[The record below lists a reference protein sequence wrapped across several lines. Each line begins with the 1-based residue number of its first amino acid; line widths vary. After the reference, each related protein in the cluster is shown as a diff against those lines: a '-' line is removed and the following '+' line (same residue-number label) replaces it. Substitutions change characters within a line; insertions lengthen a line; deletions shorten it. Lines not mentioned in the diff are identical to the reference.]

1 MPPRRSARISSV
13 RGRGRG
19 RGQSTTSHE
28 DLPPPPPP
36 PAGNQEEIPNA
47 SDAAVPVGRAHQ
59 ADNQPAQNESQTAR
73 QSHEEELVDS
83 DDETVEAD
91 NATVN
96 RELLRFLRG
105 KPGGP
110 RRAISADF
118 IEAGMEIFKGKSN
131 VDPSDAEHWLKD
143 LQRLFVEMDY
153 PVDRKVRAA
162 VSLLSGEALD
172 WWESIVESVSAGRVT
187 WDFFRKSFED
197 RYVGEEYYEKCR
209 QDFLDLKQNNMTVNA
224 YEMQFLKL
232 LRYAGGLVTTE
243 KQKCDAFRKGLRFFI
258 RERVALHHDTELSK
272 LVARAKTAETIEA
285 LKKNERQHNVD
296 RGRRPYNAPAQ
307 SGLVN
312 QFGKRPRDSDRL
324 SHSRVEP
331 VPSAAPVVS
340 GGGSSAPREVP
351 ICSFCHKLH
360 TGECRRKLGAC
371 FRCGSLDHMFREC
384 PQPASGSFAPV
395 QSQASVQTP
404 TAGRGQGRPVPT
416 GSATR
421 GRPVQSRGAARSGDR
436 QPGLVYATRTHEQ
449 RDEPDVIAGTF
460 SIFSISYFAL
470 LDIGSTHS
478 YVASSVSGGLEIPVE
493 NTGNV
498 VTVHSP
504 VGKPVTVTKIYNNCP
519 LELQGEVFPA
529 NLMELP
535 FGEFDLIL
543 GMDWLSAHRV
553 KLDCEKKRATL
564 RTSDNREVV
573 LFGERRGFMTNV
585 ISALKAEK
593 MINKGSIAYL
603 AYILD
608 SRATDSG
615 MEKIRVVRDF
625 PDVFPEELPGVPP
638 KRDEVEF
645 GIDVYPGTAPVS
657 MAPYRMAP
665 KELKELKVQ
674 LQELLDR
681 GFIRPS
687 VSPWGAPVLFVKK
700 KDGTLRLCIDY
711 RKLNKLTV
719 KNKYPLPRIDDLFD
733 QFRGASVFSKID
745 LRSGYYQLK
754 VKDSDVFKTAFR
766 TRYGHYEFLVMPF
779 GLTNAPAA
787 FMDMMNRTLREKQLY
802 AKFSKCEFWLNEVI
816 FLGHIVSAEGIRVDP
831 KKIEA
836 IMGWKQPKNVS
847 EVRSFLGLAGYYR
860 RFVEGFSIIAAPLTK
875 LLRKDVPFSWTE
887 AQQSS
892 FDKLKSVLTEA
903 PVLIQPES
911 GKAYTVFSDA
921 SRTGL
926 GCVLMQDGK
935 VVAYA
940 SRQLKSHESNYP
952 THDLELAAV
961 IFALKIWRHYLYG
974 EKCYVYTDHKSL
986 KYLLTQKELNLRQR
1000 RWLELLKDYDCE
1012 IEYHP
1017 GKANVVA
1024 DALSRNAISDLRALF
1039 ARLSLYEDGSLLAE
1053 LRVIPTL
1060 ISEIR
1065 AEQPGDKFLSHR
1077 IREVREGTSRDYT
1090 IDQDGVLCFRG
1101 RYCLP
1106 RQSELKR
1113 VILREAHDSPYSMHP
1128 GAEKMYKDL
1137 RERYW
1142 WKGLKRDVVRFVSH
1156 CLTCQKVKAEH
1167 QRPQGLLQRI
1177 ELPLW
1182 KWERVTMDFVSG
1194 LPLTPSKK
1202 NSIWVIVDR
1211 LTKSA
1216 HFIPVRANY
1225 SLGQLARLY
1234 IAEIVRLHGVPVS
1247 IISDRDPKFTSN
1259 FWGSLHTA
1267 LGTQLDFSTAY
1278 HPQTDGQSER
1288 VIQVLE
1294 DMLRGCVIDYR
1305 GSWEEFLPL
1314 AEFAYNNSYQA
1325 SIKMAPYE
1333 ALYGRK
1339 CRTPIGWTELN
1350 EHNRI
1355 GPDLVLKAEKTVR
1368 LIRERLKAAFDRQKS
1383 YADLRRRDVE
1393 FEVGDEVFLKV
1404 SPWRKVLRF
1413 GRKGKLSPRFIGPY
1427 RIVRRIGP
1435 VAYKLELPPELSRIH
1450 DVFHVSVLKRYR
1462 GDPSHVIPTDEVE
1475 ICPDLSFEE
1484 EPVEVITQEKRVL
1497 DGETVKMVK
1506 VLWRSRGLDEATW
1519 EPKAVFKAHR
1529 FGVSRTLNHSA
1540 ALPLFSLSRALPHPL
1555 SDEAPTTG
1563 DSSSVVDTAATV
1575 ALPSTVRTKPT
1586 LPFAKPC
1593 RRLGEPSPKP
1603 FGLLCFS
1610 VVFPLLRRST
1620 AVVCLA
1626 SVASVVLGEFL
1637 GCWLCF
1643 EDCLLIAAVE
1653 AALVRQAAAV
1663 CRPDSAAVDVGC
1675 EP

>member
-19 RGQSTTSHE
+19 RGQSATSRE
-28 DLPPPPPP
+28 DPPPPPP

-47 SDAAVPVGRAHQ
+47 SDAAVPVARAHQ
-59 ADNQPAQNESQTAR
+59 TDNQPAQNESQTAR

-105 KPGGP
+105 QPGGP

-371 FRCGSLDHMFREC
+371 FRCGSLDHIFRDC
-384 PQPASGSFAPV
+384 LQPPSGSFAPV
-395 QSQASVQTP
+395 QSQASVQAP
-404 TAGRGQGRPVPT
+404 TVGRGQGRPVPS

-564 RTSDNREVV
+564 RTPDNREVV

-593 MINKGSIAYL
+593 MIQKGAIAYL

-608 SRATDSG
+608 PRVTDSG

-638 KRDEVEF
+638 KRNEIEF

-711 RKLNKLTV
+711 RKLNKLTI

-733 QFRGASVFSKID
+733 QFQGASVFSKID

-787 FMDMMNRTLREKQLY
+787 FMDMMNRVFQPYLDQFVVVFIDDILVYSRSEDEHEEHLRIVLQTLRENQLY
-802 AKFSKCEFWLNEVI
+802 AKFSKCEFWLNEVV

-836 IMGWKQPKNVS
+836 IMDWKQPKNVS

-875 LLRKDVPFSWTE
+875 LLRKDVPFAWTE
-887 AQQSS
+887 TQQSS
-892 FDKLKSVLTEA
+892 FDKLKMVLTEA

-1039 ARLSLYEDGSLLAE
+1039 ARMSLYEDGSLLAE

-1106 RQSELKR
+1106 RQSELKQ

-1128 GAEKMYKDL
+1128 GAEKMYKNL

-1350 EHNRI
+1350 EHNCI
-1355 GPDLVLKAEKTVR
+1355 GPDLVLKAEETVR

-1427 RIVRRIGP
+1427 RIIRRIGP

-1450 DVFHVSVLKRYR
+1450 DVFHVSVLKRYH
-1462 GDPSHVIPTDEVE
+1462 GDPSRVLSTDEVE
-1475 ICPDLSFEE
+1475 IRPDLSFVE
-1484 EPVEVITQEKRVL
+1484 EPVEVIAQEDRML
-1497 DGETVKMVK
+1497 DGETVEMVK
-1506 VLWRSRGLDEATW
+1506 VLWRNRSLDEATW
-1519 EPKAVFKAHR
+1519 EPKDVFKAQYPHL
-1529 FGVSRTLNHSA
+1529 FDPA
-1540 ALPLFSLSRALPHPL
+1540 APLSFLSRASFLPLPTKLRPPPFPCPCLTPPPPL
-1555 SDEAPTTG
+1555 HSPRPSEQNPPFRWL
-1563 DSSSVVDTAATV
+1563 SRAAV
-1575 ALPSTVRTKPT
+1575 WENRRRNPSAS
-1586 LPFAKPC
+1586 FAFPSFFPC
-1593 RRLGEPSPKP
+1593 
-1603 FGLLCFS
+1603 
-1610 VVFPLLRRST
+1610 
-1620 AVVCLA
+1620 
-1626 SVASVVLGEFL
+1626 SVAQPPS
-1637 GCWLCF
+1637 
-1643 EDCLLIAAVE
+1643 
-1653 AALVRQAAAV
+1653 
-1663 CRPDSAAVDVGC
+1663 SA
-1675 EP
+1675 

>member
-1 MPPRRSARISSV
+1 MP
-13 RGRGRG
+13 
-19 RGQSTTSHE
+19 
-28 DLPPPPPP
+28 
-36 PAGNQEEIPNA
+36 N
-47 SDAAVPVGRAHQ
+47 VGDTA
-59 ADNQPAQNESQTAR
+59 NESQTAR

-83 DDETVEAD
+83 DDETVETD

-105 KPGGP
+105 KLGGP
-110 RRAISADF
+110 RRPISADF
-118 IEAGMEIFKGKSN
+118 IEVGIDVFKGKTN
-131 VDPSDAEHWLKD
+131 VDPCDAEHWLKH

-153 PVDRKVRAA
+153 PVDRKVTAA

-172 WWESIVESVSAGRVT
+172 WWESVVESVSASRVT

-197 RYVGEEYYEKCR
+197 RYIGEEYYEKCR

-232 LRYAGGLVTTE
+232 LRYAGGLVTNE
-243 KQKCDAFRKGLRFFI
+243 KHKCDAFRKGLRLFI

-272 LVARAKTAETIEA
+272 LVARAKTAESNEA
-285 LKKNERQHNVD
+285 LKKNERQHSVD

-307 SGLVN
+307 SGSVN
-312 QFGKRPRDSDRL
+312 QFGKRPRDADRL
-324 SHSRVEP
+324 SRSRVEP
-331 VPSAAPVVS
+331 IPSVAPVVS
-340 GGGSSAPREVP
+340 GGGSSAPRELP
-351 ICSFCHKLH
+351 ICSFRHKLH

-371 FRCGSLDHMFREC
+371 FRCGSLDHIFRDC
-384 PQPASGSFAPV
+384 PQPPSGSFATI

-404 TAGRGQGRPVPT
+404 TAGRGQGRHVPS

-436 QPGLVYATRTHEQ
+436 QPVLVYATRTHEQ

-478 YVASSVSGGLEIPVE
+478 YVASSVSGGLEISMG
-493 NTGNV
+493 NTENV
-498 VTVHSP
+498 VTIHSP
-504 VGKPVTVTKIYNNCP
+504 VGKPVSVTKIYNNCP

-543 GMDWLSAHRV
+543 GMDWLSTHRV

-564 RTSDNREVV
+564 RTFDNREVL

-593 MINKGSIAYL
+593 MIKKGSIAYL
-603 AYILD
+603 AYILNP
-608 SRATDSG
+608 RTTNSG

-625 PDVFPEELPGVPP
+625 PDVFSEELPGTPS
-638 KRDEVEF
+638 KRAEIEF
-645 GIDVYPGTAPVS
+645 GIDVYLGTAPVS

-665 KELKELKVQ
+665 KELKELK
-674 LQELLDR
+674 
-681 GFIRPS
+681 
-687 VSPWGAPVLFVKK
+687 K

-711 RKLNKLTV
+711 RKLNKLTI

-733 QFRGASVFSKID
+733 QFQRASMFSKID
-745 LRSGYYQLK
+745 LRSGYYQLM

-779 GLTNAPAA
+779 RLTNAPAA
-787 FMDMMNRTLREKQLY
+787 FMDMMNRVFQPYLDQFVIVFIDDILVYSKSEDEHEEHLRIVLQTLRKNQFY
-802 AKFSKCEFWLNEVI
+802 AKFSKCEFWLNEVVS
-816 FLGHIVSAEGIRVDP
+816 LGHIVSAEGIRVDP

-836 IMGWKQPKNVS
+836 IMDWKQPKNVS

-875 LLRKDVPFSWTE
+875 ILRKDVPFAWTE
-887 AQQSS
+887 TQQSS
-892 FDKLKSVLTEA
+892 SDKLKMVLTEA
-903 PVLIQPES
+903 PVLIQSES
-911 GKAYTVFSDA
+911 GKAYT
-921 SRTGL
+921 
-926 GCVLMQDGK
+926 DGK

-952 THDLELAAV
+952 THELELAAV
-961 IFALKIWRHYLYG
+961 IFALKIWIHYLYG

-1039 ARLSLYEDGSLLAE
+1039 ARMSLYEDGSLLAE

-1090 IDQDGVLCFRG
+1090 INQDGVLCFRG

-1113 VILREAHDSPYSMHP
+1113 VILREAHDSPYSMHW
-1128 GAEKMYKDL
+1128 GAEKMYKNL

-1167 QRPQGLLQRI
+1167 QHPQGLLQHI

-1202 NSIWVIVDR
+1202 NSIWAIVDR

-1216 HFIPVRANY
+1216 HFILVRANY
-1225 SLGQLARLY
+1225 SLSQLARLY
-1234 IAEIVRLHGVPVS
+1234 IAEIVRFHGVPVS
-1247 IISDRDPKFTSN
+1247 IISDRDPKFTLN
-1259 FWGSLHTA
+1259 FWGSLHTT

-1288 VIQVLE
+1288 VIQILE
-1294 DMLRGCVIDYR
+1294 DMLRGFVIDYR

-1355 GPDLVLKAEKTVR
+1355 GPDLVLKAEETVR

-1413 GRKGKLSPRFIGPY
+1413 GWKGKLSPRFIGPY
-1427 RIVRRIGP
+1427 RIIRRIGA

-1450 DVFHVSVLKRYR
+1450 DVFHVSILKRYR
-1462 GDPSHVIPTDEVE
+1462 GDPSRVIPTDEVE

-1497 DGETVKMVK
+1497 DGETDKMVK

-1519 EPKAVFKAHR
+1519 EPKAVFKA
-1529 FGVSRTLNHSA
+1529 VS
-1540 ALPLFSLSRALPHPL
+1540 
-1555 SDEAPTTG
+1555 
-1563 DSSSVVDTAATV
+1563 
-1575 ALPSTVRTKPT
+1575 
-1586 LPFAKPC
+1586 
-1593 RRLGEPSPKP
+1593 
-1603 FGLLCFS
+1603 
-1610 VVFPLLRRST
+1610 
-1620 AVVCLA
+1620 A
-1626 SVASVVLGEFL
+1626 SV
-1637 GCWLCF
+1637 
-1643 EDCLLIAAVE
+1643 
-1653 AALVRQAAAV
+1653 
-1663 CRPDSAAVDVGC
+1663 
-1675 EP
+1675 

>member
-36 PAGNQEEIPNA
+36 AGNQEETPNVRV
-47 SDAAVPVGRAHQ
+47 DEVPAAGGHQ
-59 ADNQPAQNESQTAR
+59 TDNQPAQNESQAAH
-73 QSHEEELVDS
+73 QSREEELVDS
-83 DDETVEAD
+83 DVETVETD

-96 RELLRFLRG
+96 RELLRFLRDRT
-105 KPGGP
+105 GGP
-110 RRAISADF
+110 KRPISTDF
-118 IEAGMEIFKGKSN
+118 LEAGIGIFEGKNN
-131 VDPSDAEHWLKD
+131 VDPCDAEHWLKH
-143 LQRLFVEMDY
+143 LQRLFVEMEY
-153 PVDRKVRAA
+153 PVERKVRAA

-172 WWESIVESVSAGRVT
+172 WWESVVETVSAGRVT
-187 WDFFRKSFED
+187 WDFFKKSFEG

-209 QDFLDLKQNNMTVNA
+209 QDFLDLKQNNLSVNA
-224 YEMQFLKL
+224 YDMQFLKL

-243 KQKCDAFRKGLRFFI
+243 KQKCDYFRKGLRLSI
-258 RERVALHHDTELSK
+258 RKGVALHHDTELDK
-272 LVARAKTAETIEA
+272 LVARAKTAESIEV
-285 LKKNERQHNVD
+285 LSKNERQLSVD
-296 RGRRPYNAPAQ
+296 RGRRPVNAPAQ
-307 SGLVN
+307 SGAVN
-312 QFGKRPRDSDRL
+312 QFGKRPRESDRQ
-324 SHSRVEP
+324 SYSRVDH
-331 VPSAAPVVS
+331 VPTAAPVAS
-340 GGGSSAPREVP
+340 GGGSSAPRELP

-404 TAGRGQGRPVPT
+404 PAGRGQGRPVPT

-470 LDIGSTHS
+470 LDNGSTHS

-585 ISALKAEK
+585 ISAFKAEK

-608 SRATDSG
+608 PRATDSG

-733 QFRGASVFSKID
+733 QFHGASVFSKID

-787 FMDMMNRTLREKQLY
+787 FMDMMNRVFQPYLDQFVVVFIDDILVYSKSEVEHEEHLRIVLQTLREKQLY

-911 GKAYTVFSDA
+911 GKAYT
-921 SRTGL
+921 
-926 GCVLMQDGK
+926 Q
-935 VVAYA
+935 
-940 SRQLKSHESNYP
+940 
-952 THDLELAAV
+952 
-961 IFALKIWRHYLYG
+961 
-974 EKCYVYTDHKSL
+974 
-986 KYLLTQKELNLRQR
+986 
-1000 RWLELLKDYDCE
+1000 
-1012 IEYHP
+1012 
-1017 GKANVVA
+1017 
-1024 DALSRNAISDLRALF
+1024 
-1039 ARLSLYEDGSLLAE
+1039 
-1053 LRVIPTL
+1053 
-1060 ISEIR
+1060 
-1065 AEQPGDKFLSHR
+1065 
-1077 IREVREGTSRDYT
+1077 
-1090 IDQDGVLCFRG
+1090 
-1101 RYCLP
+1101 
-1106 RQSELKR
+1106 
-1113 VILREAHDSPYSMHP
+1113 
-1128 GAEKMYKDL
+1128 
-1137 RERYW
+1137 
-1142 WKGLKRDVVRFVSH
+1142 
-1156 CLTCQKVKAEH
+1156 
-1167 QRPQGLLQRI
+1167 
-1177 ELPLW
+1177 
-1182 KWERVTMDFVSG
+1182 
-1194 LPLTPSKK
+1194 
-1202 NSIWVIVDR
+1202 
-1211 LTKSA
+1211 
-1216 HFIPVRANY
+1216 
-1225 SLGQLARLY
+1225 
-1234 IAEIVRLHGVPVS
+1234 
-1247 IISDRDPKFTSN
+1247 
-1259 FWGSLHTA
+1259 
-1267 LGTQLDFSTAY
+1267 
-1278 HPQTDGQSER
+1278 
-1288 VIQVLE
+1288 
-1294 DMLRGCVIDYR
+1294 
-1305 GSWEEFLPL
+1305 
-1314 AEFAYNNSYQA
+1314 
-1325 SIKMAPYE
+1325 
-1333 ALYGRK
+1333 
-1339 CRTPIGWTELN
+1339 
-1350 EHNRI
+1350 
-1355 GPDLVLKAEKTVR
+1355 
-1368 LIRERLKAAFDRQKS
+1368 
-1383 YADLRRRDVE
+1383 
-1393 FEVGDEVFLKV
+1393 
-1404 SPWRKVLRF
+1404 
-1413 GRKGKLSPRFIGPY
+1413 
-1427 RIVRRIGP
+1427 
-1435 VAYKLELPPELSRIH
+1435 
-1450 DVFHVSVLKRYR
+1450 
-1462 GDPSHVIPTDEVE
+1462 
-1475 ICPDLSFEE
+1475 
-1484 EPVEVITQEKRVL
+1484 
-1497 DGETVKMVK
+1497 
-1506 VLWRSRGLDEATW
+1506 
-1519 EPKAVFKAHR
+1519 
-1529 FGVSRTLNHSA
+1529 
-1540 ALPLFSLSRALPHPL
+1540 
-1555 SDEAPTTG
+1555 
-1563 DSSSVVDTAATV
+1563 
-1575 ALPSTVRTKPT
+1575 
-1586 LPFAKPC
+1586 
-1593 RRLGEPSPKP
+1593 
-1603 FGLLCFS
+1603 
-1610 VVFPLLRRST
+1610 
-1620 AVVCLA
+1620 
-1626 SVASVVLGEFL
+1626 
-1637 GCWLCF
+1637 
-1643 EDCLLIAAVE
+1643 
-1653 AALVRQAAAV
+1653 
-1663 CRPDSAAVDVGC
+1663 
-1675 EP
+1675 